1 MRFKILALGA
11 VAALS
16 LAGCDALGAA
26 QGGQLEGVTWQL
38 ATYVTDDAPVS
49 VPAEVAAT
57 ATFASGQVSG
67 TNGCNSY
74 SGPYQAS
81 GSTLSVGPLM
91 STLMGCGPVQ
101 SAIETAFMSAFQDA
115 ASYTAT
121 STQLTIFDASG
132 AETLVFTP
140 QAAVT
145 LVGTPWNVV
154 NYNNGKEATVSLV
167 ADSTI
172 TLQFAAEGTVSG
184 NAGCNQ
190 YNGSFTTEGDA
201 LTVGPLATT
210 RMACL
215 SEDLNAQET
224 QYLAALQNSATYD
237 ISNGTLTIRDAGGA
251 SQVIAT
257 PMAPQA
263 P

>member
-1 MRFKILALGA
+1 MPLRILALA
-11 VAALS
+11 VVASLS
-16 LAGCDALGAA
+16 VAGCDALGAA

-38 ATYVTDDAPVS
+38 STYVTDDARVPV
-49 VPAEVAAT
+49 PGDVAAT

-81 GSTLSVGPLM
+81 GSSLSVGPLM

-101 SAIETAFMSAFQDA
+101 SAIESAFMGAFQDA

-121 STQLTIFDASG
+121 GTQLTIYDASG
-132 AETLVFTP
+132 AQTLVFTP
-140 QAAVT
+140 QAALT

-190 YNGSFTTEGDA
+190 YNGSFTTDGDTV
-201 LTVGPLATT
+201 TVGPLATT

-215 SEDLNAQET
+215 SEELNTQET
-224 QYLAALQNSATYD
+224 QYLTALQDSATYD
-237 ISNGTLTIRDAGGA
+237 ITNGTLTIRDAAGA

-257 PMAPQA
+257 PMALQA

>member
-1 MRFKILALGA
+1 MPLRILALA
-11 VAALS
+11 VVASLS
-16 LAGCDALGAA
+16 VAGCDALGAA

-38 ATYVTDDAPVS
+38 STYVTDDARVPV
-49 VPAEVAAT
+49 PGDVAAT

-81 GSTLSVGPLM
+81 GSSLSVGPLM

-101 SAIETAFMSAFQDA
+101 SAIESAFMGAFQDA
-115 ASYTAT
+115 ASYTVT
-121 STQLTIFDASG
+121 STQLTIYDASG
-132 AETLVFTP
+132 AQTLTFTP

-154 NYNNGKEATVSLV
+154 NYNNGNQATVSV
-167 ADSTI
+167 EAGSVI
-172 TLQFAAEGTVSG
+172 TLQFAAEGSVSG
-184 NAGCNQ
+184 NASCNE
-190 YNGSFTTEGDA
+190 YHGSFTTDGDTV
-201 LTVGPLATT
+201 TVGPLATT
-210 RMACL
+210 RMACQSDQL
-215 SEDLNAQET
+215 GAQET
-224 QYLAALQNSATYD
+224 QYLTALQNAATYD
-237 ISNGTLTIRDAGGA
+237 ITNGTLTIRDAAGA

-257 PMAPQA
+257 PMALDA

>member
-1 MRFKILALGA
+1 MRRSILAL
-11 VAALS
+11 AAIGTLT
-16 LAGCDALGAA
+16 LAGCDTLGAA

-38 ATYVTDDAPVS
+38 STYEANGSPVT
-49 VPAEVAAT
+49 VPAEVTAT
-57 ATFASGQVSG
+57 ATFANGQVSG

-81 GSTLSVGPLM
+81 GSSLTVGPLM

-101 SAIETAFMSAFQDA
+101 SAIESAFMSAFQA
-115 ASYTAT
+115 SASYTAT
-121 STQLTIFDASG
+121 ATQLTIYDASG
-132 AETLVFTP
+132 ARTLVFTP

-154 NYNNGKEATVSLV
+154 NYNNGKEATVSV
-167 ADSTI
+167 AAGSEI

-184 NAGCNQ
+184 NATCNQ
-190 YNGSFTTEGDA
+190 YNGCYTADA
-201 LTVGPLATT
+201 GTVTVGPLATT
-210 RMACL
+210 RMACQ
-215 SEDLNAQET
+215 SEELNAQET

-237 ISNGTLTIRDAGGA
+237 ITNGTLTIRDAAGA

-257 PMAPQA
+257 PMTIKAP
-263 P
+263 